1 MDMDEGPLD
10 RRSTVQDIW
19 TRLAQTFSVK
29 VERDGNQVRLM
40 FDLLSAV
47 PVLPDPGLLL
57 AALDPQSYV
66 WHQGS
71 IKGSFISHLEIEDD
85 YLDFRLT
92 PQPDGA
98 TLVSTETRVHCGDDA
113 SRRAFAWYWRAI
125 RLGSGAI
132 RHAMLGALKRAAE
145 AVER

>member
-10 RRSTVQDIW
+10 RRSTVQVIW

-92 PQPDGA
+92 PQRLIDRWPGGA
-98 TLVSTETRVHCGDDA
+98 DLIWQIQCLLTSLQKARPCEWVA
-113 SRRAFAWYWRAI
+113 
-125 RLGSGAI
+125 
-132 RHAMLGALKRAAE
+132 
-145 AVER
+145 